1 MGMTLPAWLP
11 ITISAAGTII
21 SLSAFAYQ
29 VHRARFNQS
38 VDLLFRLENDFFGRT
53 KSEQRARAAR
63 DLADGRPLEAEP
75 ILDFFETMALL
86 LRRKALDGE
95 MVAHTFF
102 YWIDH
107 YYAALE
113 PYIAERQV
121 RDPLVWADLQPFVER
136 LRSEQAKRVGRPLPA
151 LTQQQVADF
160 LMEEQTEGRP
170 G

>member
-1 MGMTLPAWLP
+1 
-11 ITISAAGTII
+11 
-21 SLSAFAYQ
+21 
-29 VHRARFNQS
+29 
-38 VDLLFRLENDFFGRT
+38 
-53 KSEQRARAAR
+53 
-63 DLADGRPLEAEP
+63 
-75 ILDFFETMALL
+75 
-86 LRRKALDGE
+86 

-160 LMEEQTEGRP
+160 LMEEQIEGQA